1 VLPDPAPGEEHD
13 HEAVHSAWQALLRKT
28 RIFIRINP
36 SPNRLATA
44 QGPPRS
50 APSGTKRSQIDAG
63 RSQRPGH
70 IPSSRCQEFYR
81 RVSHRRNFVS
91 SNMDTRWWSQTGS
104 NRRPE
109 ACKATA
115 LPAELWPQSFRDP
128 NARQTFQPNIE
139 PHEAK
144 QWWAWED
151 LNFRPHAYQARALT
165 N

>member
-44 QGPPRS
+44 RGPPRS

-115 LPAELWPQSFRDP
+115 LPAELWPRSLRRSRHVP
-128 NARQTFQPNIE
+128 PRPITHRA
-139 PHEAK
+139 
-144 QWWAWED
+144 WWAWED